1 MGACNP
7 NIDPGS
13 PSPQLETPVPQTLSL
28 VSCEWSPMAGS
39 VLCARPVFVGQ
50 ASRAEAT
57 V

>member
-1 MGACNP
+1 MGACDP

-13 PSPQLETPVPQTLSL
+13 ASPQLETPVPQTLSL
-28 VSCEWSPMAGS
+28 VSCEWSPTAGS
-39 VLCARPVFVGQ
+39 VPCAQPVFVGQ